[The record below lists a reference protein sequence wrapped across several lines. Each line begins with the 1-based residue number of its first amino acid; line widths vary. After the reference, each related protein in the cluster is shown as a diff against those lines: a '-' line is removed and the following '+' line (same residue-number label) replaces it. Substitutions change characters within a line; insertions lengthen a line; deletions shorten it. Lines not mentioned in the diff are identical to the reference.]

1 MPNTEESSTNT
12 KHVPVWEQVLRRLAT
27 HPHDAA
33 SVLQPLL
40 ALIEQSTDTEV
51 DTGRFWQRLPALL
64 ADFLPPSLVI
74 ILQETSPLTILS
86 SNVGRQSEQAIAR
99 FIPSHPRLRSTA
111 KLYRLPGALTIGRQ
125 TYSYVIGTVW
135 PSEAGQIRCI
145 ALTATIPAPEQL
157 ASLRASWSMIG
168 LRHNLNQQ
176 NRLLLQAQERF
187 GSITQHLSEG
197 MMVIDSQMRITVWNR
212 PLQHLTS
219 LSPSAVLGQVYN
231 TALARVDQPKWLEA
245 LIDQHQNTTQSV
257 FSTEFQTM
265 VAQNQPKWISVSGS
279 FLRNDSGQI
288 EQTILIVRDI
298 SASKEVE
305 QRKSEFISIAT
316 HELRTPITAIS
327 GYLSLVNHDTDRF
340 SEKQRLYIERATQA
354 SQRLARLA
362 EDLLRVTQLEENR
375 TQFDRRVVHLGPL
388 LKKLVSDFGEKARL
402 KNISLALETETRRSI
417 MADPERLGQALANL
431 IDNAIKYTAS
441 GTVTVQQR
449 FIAEQN
455 NHPAAVEI
463 RITDTGRGISIKE
476 QEVIFD
482 KFRRGASAS
491 LSRESG
497 AGLGLFIVKSFIEKQ
512 GGTIKVRSKPNRGT
526 TFTLQFPA
534 IPEKTHGK
542 KTHPSR

>member
-1 MPNTEESSTNT
+1 MPNTEKTSLPT

-27 HPHDAA
+27 HPHDTA

-40 ALIEQSTDTEV
+40 ALIEQSTNQEV
-51 DTGRFWQRLPALL
+51 DISRFWQRLPALL
-64 ADFLPPSLVI
+64 AGFLPNSVVI
-74 ILQETSPLTILS
+74 LIQETTPLTVLGS
-86 SNVGRQSEQAIAR
+86 TVGRQQEEALTKL
-99 FIPSHPRLRSTA
+99 IPNHPRLRSTA
-111 KLYRLPGALTIGRQ
+111 KLYRLTTPLTIGRQ

-135 PSEAGQIRCI
+135 PAESGQIRCI
-145 ALTATIPAPEQL
+145 ALTETTPAPEQL
-157 ASLRASWSMIG
+157 ASLRAGWSMIN
-168 LRHNLNQQ
+168 LRHNLNRQ

-187 GSITQHLSEG
+187 ASITQHLSEG
-197 MMVIDSQMRITVWNR
+197 MMVIDNQLRITVWNR
-212 PLQHLTS
+212 PLQRLTN
-219 LSPSAVLGQVYN
+219 LSPSSALGQVYSQGLVR
-231 TALARVDQPKWLEA
+231 ADQPNWLET
-245 LIDQHQNTTQSV
+245 LIAQHQNTTQSV
-257 FSTEFQTM
+257 FTTEFQIM
-265 VAQNQPKWISVSGS
+265 DAQNQPKWVSVSGS

-375 TQFDRRVVHLGPL
+375 TQFDRRVVMLGPL
-388 LKKLVSDFGEKARL
+388 LKKLATDFGEKARL
-402 KNISLALETETRRSI
+402 KNINLVLDIESRRSI

-431 IDNAIKYTAS
+431 IDNAIKYTAT
-441 GTVTVQQR
+441 GTVTIQQR
-449 FIAEQN
+449 FVASQN
-455 NHPAAVEI
+455 NHPATVEI
-463 RITDTGRGISIKE
+463 LISDTGRGISIKE

-526 TFTLQFPA
+526 AFTLQFPA
-534 IPEKTHGK
+534 IPEKNHGK